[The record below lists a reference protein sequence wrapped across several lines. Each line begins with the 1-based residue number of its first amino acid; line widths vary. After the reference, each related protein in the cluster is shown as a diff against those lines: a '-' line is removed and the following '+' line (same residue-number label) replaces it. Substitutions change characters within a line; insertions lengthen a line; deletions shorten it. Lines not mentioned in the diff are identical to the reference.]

1 MEIATGAIST
11 LLPKLGDLLKEEYKL
26 QKSVRG
32 EIMFLEAEL
41 EAMQTVLLKISSA
54 PMDEQPDAQVN
65 LWVREVRE
73 LSYDLEDNIDRF
85 LVRIDHAPEQL
96 HGLRGF
102 IDRSLK
108 LLTKV
113 NLRRQIGTDIRDI
126 KTRIREV
133 SERHDRY
140 KIDIVTAKA
149 TRPSVD
155 SLRLSALHKR
165 ASELIGTEE
174 KVMDVVKMLREED
187 DLSNQQLKIVSIVGL
202 GGLGKTTL
210 ANEVYKKL
218 KAQFECEAFVS
229 VSLDPRMDQVFKS
242 MLRQLDKDKYN
253 NIKGEMWDE
262 TQLIN
267 ELRYLL
273 KNKRY
278 DCYYTFSFFFE

>member
-41 EAMQTVLLKISSA
+41 EAMQTALLKISSA
-54 PMDEQPDAQVN
+54 PIDDQPDAQVN

-85 LVRIDHAPEQL
+85 LVRVDQEQL

-102 IDRSLK
+102 IDRSLN
-108 LLTKV
+108 LLTKA
-113 NLRRQIGTDIRDI
+113 NLRRQIGTEIKDI

-133 SERHDRY
+133 SERHERY
-140 KIDIVTAKA
+140 KIDSVTAAKP

-155 SLRLSALHKR
+155 SLRLAALHKR
-165 ASELIGTEE
+165 TSELIGTEG
-174 KVMDVVKMLREED
+174 KIKDVVKMLMEED
-187 DLSNQQLKIVSIVGL
+187 EISNRQLKTVSIVGM

-218 KAQFECEAFVS
+218 KAQFDCQAFVS
-229 VSLDPRMDQVFKS
+229 VSLTPKMDQVFKS
-242 MLRQLDKDKYN
+242 MLRQLDNKRYN
-253 NIKGEMWDE
+253 NINGEIWDE

-267 ELRYLL
+267 ELRSLL

-278 DCYYTFSFFFE
+278 DCCYPV